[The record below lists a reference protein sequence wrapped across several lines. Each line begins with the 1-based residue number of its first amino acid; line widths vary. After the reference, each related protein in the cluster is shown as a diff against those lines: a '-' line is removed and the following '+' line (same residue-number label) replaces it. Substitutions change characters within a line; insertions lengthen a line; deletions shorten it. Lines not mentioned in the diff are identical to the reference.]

1 MGTWLTQRLELSAVT
16 RRFGEVVALDGLDLV
31 VETGEV
37 VALLG
42 HNGAGKTT
50 TVRLLAGLLA
60 PDAGTVRVGGLDPVA
75 DGGLVRQRLGVLPAR
90 PVVDDRLTGR
100 QNLGFV
106 AAVFG
111 LDADAAAGRA
121 DELLARF
128 GLHDRAEERVG
139 TYSTGMRQRLSLARV
154 LLTDPQVLLLD
165 EPTAALDPVAARLVR
180 RTLGELA
187 AAQDR
192 TVVLCTHDLAEAES
206 LCDRVV
212 VLARGAP
219 IAEGTPAEL
228 ARSHGAVAYHLEVG
242 ADAVDAGVRVIDER
256 LVGVEA
262 GVHDRA
268 AGVLVVRGLSPQTAP
283 ELVRALVAANLEVR
297 ELRRVTPSLE
307 EVYLALH
314 GEVPDDE
321 EPR

>member
-1 MGTWLTQRLELSAVT
+1 MSAAVSLTGVT
-16 RRFGEVVALDGLDLV
+16 RRFDDVVALDRFDLQV
-31 VETGEV
+31 ARGEV

-60 PDAGTVRVGGLDPVA
+60 PDEGAVRVQGRDPVVEG
-75 DGGLVRQRLGVLPAR
+75 DRVRQHLGVLPAR

-100 QNLGFV
+100 QNLDFV
-106 AAVFG
+106 ATVFG
-111 LDADAAAGRA
+111 LQTPAAAGRA

-128 GLHDRAEERVG
+128 GLTDRADERVG

-187 AAQDR
+187 AAEDR

-219 IAEGTPAEL
+219 IAEGTPAQL
-228 ARSHGAVAYHLEVG
+228 ARTHGAVAYHLDVG
-242 ADAVDAGVRVIDER
+242 EGAVDTGLGVLDGC
-256 LVGVEA
+256 LPGVEA
-262 GVHDRA
+262 AVHDRD

-283 ELVRALVAANLEVR
+283 ELVRTLVEADVEVR

>member
-1 MGTWLTQRLELSAVT
+1 MAAALTLDGVT
-16 RRFGEVVALDGLDLV
+16 RRFGEVVALDRFDLEV
-31 VETGEV
+31 ARGEV

-50 TVRLLAGLLA
+50 TVRLLAGLLSA
-60 PDAGTVRVGGLDPVA
+60 DSGAVRVQGRDPVVE
-75 DGGLVRQRLGVLPAR
+75 GGQVRQNLVVLPAR

-100 QNLGFV
+100 QNLAFV

-111 LDADAAAGRA
+111 LDAAPAEVRGE
-121 DELLARF
+121 ELLERF
-128 GLHDRAEERVG
+128 GLTSRADERVG

-154 LLTDPQVLLLD
+154 LLPDPEVLLLD

-187 AAQDR
+187 AERER
-192 TVVLCTHDLAEAES
+192 TIVLCSHDLAEAES

-212 VLARGAP
+212 VLANGAP
-219 IAEGTPAEL
+219 IAVGTPAEL
-228 ARSHGAVAYHLEVG
+228 AREHGAADYRLDVGDGAVAGAVQVVRDRLPEVEVA
-242 ADAVDAGVRVIDER
+242 ADLRAEGM
-256 LVGVEA
+256 LV
-262 GVHDRA
+262 
-268 AGVLVVRGLSPQTAP
+268 LRGLSPETAP
-283 ELVRALVAANLEVR
+283 HLVRFLVDAELEVR

-314 GEVPDDE
+314 GEVPDE
-321 EPR
+321 EERS